1 MNINNSLSHR
11 NKEPES
17 SVLYIVGT
25 PIGNLDDI
33 SIRAINILK
42 NVSLIACEDTR
53 KTGRL
58 LKHLNISNKLI
69 SLNEYSSL
77 KKVYFLINM
86 LDEGESLAV
95 VSDAGM
101 PLISDPG
108 ESIVTEAIKNNLDV
122 ICVPGPCA
130 AITALISSGIDTSKF
145 TFYGFLPKKN
155 LDRELILKE
164 ISENDKTSIIYE
176 SPKRIIKL
184 LTDLKNLCGGE
195 RKLVLLKELTKRYEK
210 HFGDNI
216 NKVIDNLKFCDP
228 KGEYTLIISK
238 SEKDKNEYLI
248 SNKDLIIDLQ
258 ELIKAGLSNSSAANY
273 LSKKSGVPK
282 NELYKLTIKNNLE

>member
-1 MNINNSLSHR
+1 MNINIPLSHR
-11 NKEPES
+11 DKEPEE

-33 SIRAINILK
+33 SLRAIHILK

-58 LKHLNISNKLI
+58 LKHLNISNKLV
-69 SLNEYSSL
+69 SFNEYNSL
-77 KKVYFLINM
+77 KKEEFLIKN
-86 LDEGESLAV
+86 LKKGDSVAI

-108 ESIVTEAIKNNLDV
+108 ESIVNIVKKNNFDV

-130 AITALISSGIDTSKF
+130 AITALVSSGIKTAKF
-145 TFYGFLPKKN
+145 TFYGFLPKKSIE
-155 LDRELILKE
+155 REVILNE
-164 ISENDKTSIIYE
+164 INKNKKTSIVYE

-184 LTDLKNLCGGE
+184 LIDLKFLCGGDRE
-195 RKLVLLKELTKRYEK
+195 IVLLKELTKRYEK
-210 HFGDNI
+210 HFGNNI
-216 NKVIDNLKFCDP
+216 NNVLDKIQVSDP
-228 KGEYTLIISK
+228 KGEYTLIISGIQ
-238 SEKDKNEYLI
+238 KDKNEISIKDKELI
-248 SNKDLIIDLQ
+248 YDLQ
-258 ELIKAGLSNSSAANY
+258 DLIKAGLSKSSAANY

-282 NELYKLTIKNNLE
+282 NKLYKLIIENNL

>member
-11 NKEPES
+11 NKEPER

-53 KTGRL
+53 RTGRL

-69 SLNEYSSL
+69 SFNKYNSIKRLD
-77 KKVYFLINM
+77 FLIK
-86 LDEGESLAV
+86 LLKEGDSLAV

-108 ESIVTEAIKNNLDV
+108 ESIVNKAKLNDFDV
-122 ICVPGPCA
+122 ICIPGPCA
-130 AITALISSGIDTSKF
+130 AITALVSSGISTTKF
-145 TFYGFLPKKN
+145 TFYGFLPRKS
-155 LDRELILKE
+155 LERELILKE
-164 ISENDKTSIIYE
+164 INENNKTSIVYE

-184 LTDLKNLCGGE
+184 LMDLKYICGGE

-210 HFGDNI
+210 HFGNNI
-216 NKVIDNLKFCDP
+216 DKVLAEQELIDI
-228 KGEYTLIISK
+228 KGEYTIIISG
-238 SEKDKNEYLI
+238 SQKDKNNNFFI
-248 SNKDLIIDLQ
+248 IKNLIIDLQ
-258 ELIKAGLSNSSAANY
+258 ELMKAGLSNSQAANY

-282 NELYKLTIKNNLE
+282 NELYKLIIKNNLE